1 MMGRTGV
8 ALGLLLGLAA
18 CSGDDAWFGGSEE
31 PPLPGE
37 RVSVMLLERDLIADP
52 NLSDLPIEL
61 PPPLRN
67 DSWPQNGGVA
77 THAMHHLAAADQLS
91 LAWRAD
97 IGAGASDAMVAIR
110 ENHEWKEYLL
120 PDVYFSK
127 ILFLSR
133 DRILASGSYTPDRG
147 LYKIRRYATVSYSSD
162 GGGTWSLLFNYP
174 KATKIYG
181 LTALG
186 SGSIC
191 GVGDKGLIILIRPSP
206 KVL

>member
-1 MMGRTGV
+1 MGLTEDGRLWVGGGKDDRRSV
-8 ALGLLLGLAA
+8 LG
-18 CSGDDAWFGGSEE
+18 
-31 PPLPGE
+31 
-37 RVSVMLLERDLIADP
+37 
-52 NLSDLPIEL
+52 
-61 PPPLRN
+61 
-67 DSWPQNGGVA
+67 
-77 THAMHHLAAADQLS
+77 
-91 LAWRAD
+91 
-97 IGAGASDAMVAIR
+97 MVAIR